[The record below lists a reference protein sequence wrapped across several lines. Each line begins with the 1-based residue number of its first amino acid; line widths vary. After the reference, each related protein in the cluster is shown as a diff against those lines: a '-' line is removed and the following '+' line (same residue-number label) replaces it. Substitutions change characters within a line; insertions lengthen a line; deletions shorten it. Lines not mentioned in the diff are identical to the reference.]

1 MIRLGKKRYGFVISM
16 IACMV
21 LFSVLFSG
29 CASKTSKFSDSNSLG
44 SVNHV
49 SDYEYSGDME
59 QNVTEAA
66 GAANKAVAVRK
77 IIKTAHIDLET
88 EDTLAL
94 YQKLASWTQSN
105 GGYEFS
111 KNQYKS
117 GDATVMEAT
126 LKLPPDKLNAFLDF
140 AAQSGTVVNSSVDA
154 QDITDSYY
162 DVQTRLASK
171 RKSLEQYYELLK
183 NTQTVEEIVTVQ
195 QSINQLTEEIEALEG
210 SLKLWDSQIDYSDVH
225 VFIREYSD
233 PVKIKKDFNW
243 NTMSFDDMLYMMKQG
258 FLSVVNTVASCL
270 QWIAI
275 ILVSASPILLPLLA
289 VVLLLIYITKY
300 KKKKSNGKKHKEPK
314 DKPE

>member
-1 MIRLGKKRYGFVISM
+1 MIKLGKKRNGFVISM

-21 LFSVLFSG
+21 LFSIVFSG
-29 CASKTSKFSDSNSLG
+29 CASQTSKFSDSNSLG
-44 SVNHV
+44 SVNHAP
-49 SDYEYSGDME
+49 DYEYSGDME
-59 QNVTEAA
+59 QSVTEVA
-66 GAANKAVAVRK
+66 GTANKAVAVRK
-77 IIKTAHIDLET
+77 IIQTAHIDLET
-88 EDTLAL
+88 EDTLTL
-94 YQKLASWTQSN
+94 YQKLASWVQSN

-126 LKLPPDKLNAFLDF
+126 LKLPPDKLNVFLDF
-140 AAQSGTVVNSSVDA
+140 AAQSGMVVNSSVDA

-210 SLKLWDSQIDYSDVH
+210 SLKLWDSQIDYSDIH

-233 PVKIKKDFNW
+233 LVKIKKDFNW

-300 KKKKSNGKKHKEPK
+300 KKKKSNGKKHEAPK

>member
-77 IIKTAHIDLET
+77 IIQTAHIDLET
-88 EDTLAL
+88 KDTLTL